1 MKILLKYNLIIC
13 LVLISFASCDDD
25 FLDRYP
31 LSEPSSETFWTS
43 AKNAELWIND
53 LYNGLPGPSEIY
65 LGPTEGSSDNAW
77 ARTNAQ
83 IGKGAHTPSSSEVRL
98 FWDYDYIRAGLT
110 FLDKVE
116 EVPDLEVTKKN
127 QLIGQAKF
135 IIAFK
140 YCELITA
147 YRDVPLITDVLSIA
161 ESDLVKSTKAEV
173 FQYLI
178 GQLDDAINLLPE
190 TWADGDAG
198 RITKGAALALK
209 ARVLLYN
216 EEWEA
221 AANVSKEVMD
231 LGIYGLHS
239 DYSELFISAFDN
251 QTNEV
256 ILDRQ
261 YVPGLVT
268 QSIYSTYAFLDLG
281 GFGSIQ
287 PTTSLANSFEMIDG
301 LSIDE
306 SPLYDE
312 NDPMADRDP
321 RFYETFILPFQ
332 TINGVYYDP
341 VDGSP
346 ALKGQIK
353 TNIFFRKY
361 VNDMEKSG
369 PASGKNWIIIRYADV
384 LLMYA
389 EAKNEF
395 SGPDGS
401 VYDAIDEVRFR
412 VGMPAVDRVKYDSK
426 ESLRALIRNER
437 RVEFAGEGLRYFDI
451 IRWKIAEEVL
461 SGPLYSFELPGILS
475 EVQYDVRVFDSSK
488 HYVWP
493 IPQFAIDNAKN
504 LNQHDEWK

>member
-1 MKILLKYNLIIC
+1 MKILLKYNLIVF
-13 LVLISFASCDDD
+13 LVLIGFASCDDG
-25 FLDRYP
+25 FLDRHP
-31 LSEPSSETFWTS
+31 LSSPSSETFWSS

-53 LYNGLPGPSEIY
+53 LYNGLPGPSEVS

-83 IGKGAHTPSSSEVRL
+83 IGKGSHTPSSSEVRL
-98 FWDYDYIRAGLT
+98 FWDYGFIRAGLI
-110 FLDKVE
+110 FLEKID
-116 EVPDLEVTKKN
+116 EVPDLESTEKN
-127 QLIGQAKF
+127 HLIGQAKF

-140 YCELITA
+140 YYELITV
-147 YRDVPLITDVLSIA
+147 YGDVPLITDVLSIS
-161 ESDLVKSTKAEV
+161 ESDKEKSTKAEV

-190 TWADGDAG
+190 TWSTEDAG
-198 RITKGAALALK
+198 RFTKGAALALK

-221 AANVSKEVMD
+221 AANAAKEVMD
-231 LGIYGLHS
+231 LDIYGLHPN
-239 DYSELFISAFDN
+239 YSELFITEFDN

-287 PTTSLANSFEMIDG
+287 PTTSLANSFEMTDG
-301 LSIDE
+301 LSINE
-306 SPLYDE
+306 SQLYDE
-312 NDPMADRDP
+312 NDPLANRDP

-332 TINGVYYDP
+332 TVNGVYYDP
-341 VDGSP
+341 VNGSP
-346 ALKGQIK
+346 SLKGQIK

-395 SGPDGS
+395 SGPGES
-401 VYDAIDEVRFR
+401 VYDAIDEVRSR
-412 VGMPAVDRVKYDSK
+412 VGMPAVDRIIYDSK
-426 ESLRALIRNER
+426 ESLRELIRNER

-451 IRWKIAEEVL
+451 IRWRIAEDVL
-461 SGPLYSFELPGILS
+461 SGPLYSFEIPGVLP
-475 EVQYDVRVFDSSK
+475 EAQYDVRVFDPAK

-504 LNQHDEWK
+504 LKQREEWK